1 MFLTIFFNH
10 WYLCKLGLRWVKYAL
25 RNSAKLH
32 MSPMYLYKNALK
44 SAYDN
49 GVDIIPIS
57 FKWDRDGNCY
67 YDSKNIPI
75 LWD

>member
-1 MFLTIFFNH
+1 
-10 WYLCKLGLRWVKYAL
+10 
-25 RNSAKLH
+25 

-57 FKWDRDGNCY
+57 FEWDRDGNCY

-75 LWD
+75 LWDQ